1 MVATI
6 YFWKISKQWFWY
18 CLIGYIWNVISV
30 VLLVWMPESPRYL
43 VSVGKLNEAKKA
55 FATIAWWNK
64 RELEWDERLY
74 SKSGDC
80 QEKGAVFCSQD
91 SE

>member
-1 MVATI
+1 MIGTI
-6 YFWKISKQWFWY
+6 YFWKISTQWFWY
-18 CLIGYIWNVISV
+18 CIIGYIWQIISV
-30 VLLVWMPESPRYL
+30 VFLVWMPESPRYL

-55 FATIAWWNK
+55 FATIAWWNR

-74 SKSGDC
+74 SKTGDA
-80 QEKGAVFCSQD
+80 QKHGAVFCSQD